1 MIAEG
6 RARQVLD
13 TLAAVPAEQY
23 DRALTLLEA
32 DARQMHGDW
41 DGAAHAYDTITP
53 AAGPIPADL
62 AWRSGLLH
70 YMRGDVETAF
80 ATYRRGDAWRRPAR
94 RRGGAARLDGECPL
108 PPRRAR

>member
-1 MIAEG
+1 MLQFLADHGSSMIAEG
-6 RARQVLD
+6 RAREVLD

-53 AAGPIPADL
+53 AAGPIPE
-62 AWRSGLLH
+62 RS
-70 YMRGDVETAF
+70 RV
-80 ATYRRGDAWRRPAR
+80 
-94 RRGGAARLDGECPL
+94 
-108 PPRRAR
+108 